1 MSMQAA
7 DWIEFAGRAAAA
19 GVGLVQLA
27 VAMRNGDL
35 DAVEELG
42 KRLDPADKILARAEA
57 KVQRQKRLD
66 AEMQESSR

>member
-1 MSMQAA
+1 MSMQGA
-7 DWIEFAGRAAAA
+7 DWIEFAGRALEA

-57 KVQRQKRLD
+57 KKQAQRKLD
-66 AEMQESSR
+66 EAMEASER